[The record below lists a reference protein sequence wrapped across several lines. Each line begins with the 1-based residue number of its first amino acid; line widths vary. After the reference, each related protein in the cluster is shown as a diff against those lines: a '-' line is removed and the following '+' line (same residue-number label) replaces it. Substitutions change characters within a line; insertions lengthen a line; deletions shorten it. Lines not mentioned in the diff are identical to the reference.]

1 MGEAGAC
8 NNLGVFY
15 TYGKGVR
22 QDKAKARELFG
33 KACDMGNQKGCD
45 NYKD

>member
-1 MGEAGAC
+1 M
-8 NNLGVFY
+8 GVFY